1 VKICSNPGFHIT
13 GFTPHDIL
21 LVEGKMPLD
30 IIVGT
35 QWGDEGK
42 GRLTDL
48 LAAGSDIVAR
58 FAGGDNAGH
67 TVTVGQHIFKLHL
80 IPSGIT
86 HPHTTCILGNGMVIN
101 PGKIIEELDQLAV
114 HGIDISPDRLL
125 ISGAAHIITPAHLA
139 MDGAEESLR
148 GGQNLG
154 TTRRGIGPAY
164 TDKAARKGIRASSMR
179 NPAQFSQQVQDQV
192 SHAGEILNKIYH
204 ADGPDPKEAAQQY
217 MAYAERLKPYITET
231 GSLIA
236 NALESGKVVLAEG
249 AQGTLLDL
257 DHGTYPFVTSS
268 HPIAPGALLGLGIG
282 AKYIRR
288 VIGIA
293 KAFQTRVGTGPF
305 PTELEGSILKHLRG
319 SGENPWDEF
328 GTTTGRPRRCGWL
341 DGVLLRYA
349 ARINGLTE
357 LAITKLD
364 ILSGL
369 NFPHIAIA
377 YHKDGEEFR
386 DLPDGPFNL
395 DTFTPIYKKTHG
407 WETDLWDIREWKD
420 LPTEAQ
426 DYIHIIEKL
435 AATPIRTISVGPER
449 DQVIYREVVL

>member
-1 VKICSNPGFHIT
+1 M
-13 GFTPHDIL
+13 
-21 LVEGKMPLD
+21 EGKMPLD

-67 TVTVGQHIFKLHL
+67 TVTVGEHIFKLHL
-80 IPSGIT
+80 IPSGIVQ
-86 HPHTTCILGNGMVIN
+86 PHATCILGSGMVIN
-101 PGKIIEELDQLAV
+101 PAKMIEELDQLAAF
-114 HGIDISPDRLL
+114 GIDISPNRLF

-139 MDGAEESLR
+139 MDGAEESSR
-148 GGQNLG
+148 GGEKLG

-179 NPAQFSQQVQDQV
+179 SPEQFAQQIRDQV
-192 SHAGEILNKIYH
+192 SHTGEILMKIYH
-204 ADGPDPKEAAQQY
+204 VDGPDPEVAFQQY
-217 MAYAERLKPYITET
+217 AVYAERLRPYVTET

-236 NALESGKVVLAEG
+236 NALEGGKVVLAEG

-268 HPIAPGALLGLGIG
+268 HPTAPGALLGLGIG
-282 AKYIRR
+282 AKHIRR

-305 PTELEGSILKHLRG
+305 PTELEGSILEHLRG
-319 SGENPWDEF
+319 TGENPWDEF

-349 ARINGLTE
+349 TRINGLTE

-364 ILSGL
+364 ILAGL

-377 YHKDGEEFR
+377 YQKDGEEYR
-386 DLPDGPFNL
+386 DLPDGPFEL
-395 DTFTPIYKKTHG
+395 ESFTPIYKRLRG
-407 WETDLWDIREWKD
+407 WETDLWDIREWRD
-420 LPTEAQ
+420 LPNEAR
-426 DYIHIIEKL
+426 DYIHTIEEL
-435 AATPIRTISVGPER
+435 TATPISTISVGPER
-449 DQVIYREVVL
+449 EQVIYREDVL

>member
-1 VKICSNPGFHIT
+1 
-13 GFTPHDIL
+13 
-21 LVEGKMPLD
+21 MPLD

-48 LAAGSDIVAR
+48 LAAKSDIVAR

-67 TVTVGQHIFKLHL
+67 TVTVGEHIFKLHL
-80 IPSGIT
+80 IPSGIV
-86 HPHTTCILGNGMVIN
+86 HPHATCILGNGMVIN
-101 PGKIIEELDQLAV
+101 PEKIIHELDQLDKL
-114 HGIDISPDRLL
+114 GIDVSPKRLL

-139 MDGAEESLR
+139 MDGAEEASR
-148 GGQNLG
+148 GKENLG

-164 TDKAARKGIRASSMR
+164 ADKASRTGIRASAMK
-179 NPAQFSQQVQDQV
+179 NPSQFAQMVKDQV
-192 SHAGEILNKIYH
+192 THAGEILSKIYH
-204 ADGPDPKEAAQQY
+204 LDGPDPEVAHQQFE
-217 MAYAERLKPYITET
+217 AYAERLQPHLRET
-231 GSLIA
+231 GSIIA
-236 NALESGKVVLAEG
+236 NALEEGKVVLAEG

-288 VIGIA
+288 TIGIA

-305 PTELEGSILKHLRG
+305 PTELEGSILDHLRG

-357 LAITKLD
+357 VVITKLD

-369 NFPHIAIA
+369 NLPHIAIA
-377 YHKDGEEFR
+377 YQRDGEEFR
-386 DLPDGPFNL
+386 DLPDGPVNL
-395 DTFTPIYKKTHG
+395 DTFSPVYQKLHG
-407 WETDLWDIREWKD
+407 WETDLWEIRHWRD
-420 LPTEAQ
+420 LPNEAQ
-426 DYIHIIEKL
+426 DYIRTIEEL
-435 AATPIRTISVGPER
+435 IATPISTISVGPER
-449 DQVIYREVVL
+449 EQVIYREKGL

>member
-1 VKICSNPGFHIT
+1 
-13 GFTPHDIL
+13 
-21 LVEGKMPLD
+21 MPLD

-48 LAAGSDIVAR
+48 LASGSDIVAR

-67 TVTVGQHIFKLHL
+67 TVTVGEHIFKLHL
-80 IPSGIT
+80 IPSGIV
-86 HPHTTCILGNGMVIN
+86 HPHTTCILGSGMVIN
-101 PGKIIEELDQLAV
+101 PGKIIDELDQLADLS
-114 HGIDISPDRLL
+114 IDVSPNRLL

-139 MDGAEESLR
+139 LDGAEESSR
-148 GGQNLG
+148 GVENLG

-164 TDKAARKGIRASSMR
+164 ADKAARRGIRASSMR
-179 NPAQFSQQVQDQV
+179 NPSEFAKIVREQVL
-192 SHAGEILNKIYH
+192 HAGEVLSKIYQRE
-204 ADGPDPKEAAQQY
+204 GPNPEDAFQQY
-217 MAYAERLKPYITET
+217 ETFAEQLLPYVRET

-236 NALESGKVVLAEG
+236 NALEDGKVVLAEG

-282 AKYIRR
+282 AKDIRR
-288 VIGIA
+288 VIGIT

-305 PTELEGSILKHLRG
+305 PTELQDSILEHLRG

-349 ARINGLTE
+349 TRVNGLTE

-369 NFPHIAIA
+369 NFPHIATA
-377 YHKDGEEFR
+377 YLRDGEEYR
-386 DLPDGPFNL
+386 DLPDGPFDL
-395 DTFTPIYKKTHG
+395 DTFTPVYEKFHG
-407 WETDLWDIREWKD
+407 WETDLWEIRHWKD
-420 LPTEAQ
+420 LPDEAQ
-426 DYIHIIEKL
+426 EYVRSIEQL
-435 AATPIRTISVGPER
+435 TATPVRTISVGPER
-449 DQVIYREVVL
+449 EQVIYREDAL

>member
-1 VKICSNPGFHIT
+1 
-13 GFTPHDIL
+13 
-21 LVEGKMPLD
+21 MPLD

-48 LAAGSDIVAR
+48 LAARSDIVAR

-67 TVTVGQHIFKLHL
+67 TVTVGEHIFKLHL
-80 IPSGIT
+80 IPSGIV
-86 HPHTTCILGNGMVIN
+86 HPHATCILGSGMVIN
-101 PGKIIEELDQLAV
+101 PQKIITELDQLTE
-114 HGIDISPDRLL
+114 HGIDTSPERLL

-139 MDGAEESLR
+139 LDGAEESSR
-148 GGQNLG
+148 GGENLG

-164 TDKAARKGIRASSMR
+164 ADKASRKGVRASSMR
-179 NPAQFSQQVQDQV
+179 NPSQFAQLIREQV
-192 SHAGEILNKIYH
+192 SHASEILQKIYQIE
-204 ADGPDPKEAAQQY
+204 GPDPDHAYQQY
-217 MAYAERLKPYITET
+217 EAYAERLRPHLKET
-231 GSLIA
+231 GAMIA
-236 NALESGKVVLAEG
+236 SALEAGKVVLAEG

-257 DHGTYPFVTSS
+257 DHGTYPYVTSS

-282 AKYIRR
+282 PKHIRR

-305 PTELEGSILKHLRG
+305 PTELEGSILEHLRG

-357 LAITKLD
+357 IVITKLD

-369 NFPHIAIA
+369 NLPHIATA
-377 YHKDGEEFR
+377 YQRDGEEYR
-386 DLPDGPFNL
+386 DLPDGPFDL
-395 DTFTPIYKKTHG
+395 DTFTPVYRKLRG
-407 WETDLWDIREWKD
+407 WETDLWEIRQWRD
-420 LPTEAQ
+420 LPNEAQ
-426 DYIHIIEKL
+426 EYIRTIEEL
-435 AATPIRTISVGPER
+435 VATPVSTISVGPER
-449 DQVIYREVVL
+449 EQVVYREERM

>member
-1 VKICSNPGFHIT
+1 M
-13 GFTPHDIL
+13 
-21 LVEGKMPLD
+21 EGKMPLD

-48 LAAGSDIVAR
+48 LAAESEIVAR

-67 TVTVGQHIFKLHL
+67 TVTVGDHIFKLHL
-80 IPSGIT
+80 IPSGIV
-86 HPHTTCILGNGMVIN
+86 HPHTKCILGNGMVIN
-101 PGKIIEELDQLAV
+101 PGKIIDEIDQLAAL
-114 HGIDISPDRLL
+114 GIDISPNRLF
-125 ISGAAHIITPAHLA
+125 ISGAAHIITPAHIA

-148 GGQNLG
+148 GGANLG

-164 TDKAARKGIRASSMR
+164 SDKAARRGIRAASMR
-179 NPAQFSQQVQDQV
+179 NPSQFAHMVKEQV
-192 SHAGEILNKIYH
+192 SYTNEILSKIYQME
-204 ADGPDPKEAAQQY
+204 GPDPEEAFQQY
-217 MAYAERLKPYITET
+217 EAYAERLQPYISEI
-231 GSLIA
+231 GSKVA
-236 NALESGKVVLAEG
+236 DALENDKVVLAEG

-268 HPIAPGALLGLGIG
+268 HPTAPGALLGLGVG
-282 AKYIRR
+282 AKHIRR

-305 PTELEGSILKHLRG
+305 PTELQGSILEHLRG

-341 DGVLLRYA
+341 DGVLLGYA
-349 ARINGLTE
+349 IRVNGLTE

-369 NFPHIAIA
+369 NFPHIAVA
-377 YHKDGEEFR
+377 YLRDGKEYR

-395 DTFTPIYKKTHG
+395 DTFTPDYKRLHG
-407 WETDLWDIREWKD
+407 WEVDLWDSRHWTD
-420 LPTEAQ
+420 LPLQAQ
-426 DYIHIIEKL
+426 DFIRSIEEL
-435 AATPIRTISVGPER
+435 ADTPVSTISVGPER
-449 DQVIYREVVL
+449 EQVIRREGIF